1 MGFSHVFLEELRRR
15 IPLSEIISRRG
26 VELVR
31 HGREFA
37 ALCPF
42 HNEKTPSFFVVED
55 KGFFHCFGC
64 GAHGDAIGFV
74 MRVDKLKFGAAVTR
88 LAGEL
93 GAAVAAV
100 APPPVG
106 AALLAPAERREK
118 EERNRRIAWRL
129 WLDARDP
136 RGTPVETY
144 LRGRGV
150 SLPPAPV
157 LRFAPRCWN
166 RETGK
171 ELPAMLARVDDA
183 NGNFL
188 AVHRTWLRPDGTD
201 KADLD
206 EPKWSLASTRGGAIR
221 LAPAALVLAIA
232 EGIENALTA
241 ITAGYAAWSAV
252 SKGGFKTV
260 ALPSEVREVLIV
272 ADHDE
277 NGEGERA
284 ARKAADRWH
293 AEGLRVRLWLAAR
306 VGDDLNDM
314 MIRSKG
320 GERE

>member
-1 MGFSHVFLEELRRR
+1 MGFSPVFLEELRRC

-31 HGREFA
+31 HGREFTG
-37 ALCPF
+37 LCPF

-64 GAHGDAIGFV
+64 GAHGDAINFV
-74 MRVDKLKFGAAVTR
+74 MRAEKLKFRVAVKR

-118 EERNRRIAWRL
+118 EERNRQIAWRL
-129 WLDARDP
+129 WLDTRDP

-150 SLPPAPV
+150 GLPPAPV

-166 RETGK
+166 RETGR

-183 NGNFL
+183 NGEFI
-188 AVHRTWLRPDGTD
+188 AIHRTWLTADGR
-201 KADLD
+201 KAELA
-206 EPKWSLASTRGGAIR
+206 EPKWSLASTRGGAVR
-221 LAPAALVLAIA
+221 LAPPGAVLAIA
-232 EGIENALTA
+232 EGIETALTA
-241 ITAGYAAWSAV
+241 ILAGYAAWSAV

-260 ALPSEVREVLIV
+260 ALPGEVREVLIV
-272 ADHDE
+272 ADHDK
-277 NGEGERA
+277 NGEGEHA

-293 AEGLRVRLWLAAR
+293 AEGRRVRLWLATRA
-306 VGDDLNDM
+306 GDDLNDV
-314 MIRSKG
+314 IRSTTG